1 MSAIAQSWTDASRGH
16 FAARASTSVTDEA
29 SHNQFVKAGSLSALS
44 SPEEQLL
51 NADIE
56 RVRSS
61 TEWTRP
67 AAATAA
73 TLMAKRWIESL
84 QIEAEFSGFA
94 WKAPLVTASDCDE
107 LTFEW
112 WHRDRKISLYF
123 SEASVEYVK
132 VWGAHVFD
140 QMESGEVRSSKV
152 FRGLWFWLH
161 AE

>member
-1 MSAIAQSWTDASRGH
+1 MSAIAQSWDAPRRH
-16 FAARASTSVTDEA
+16 LAPRASASVTDEA
-29 SHNQFVKAGSLSALS
+29 SRSQFVKSGSLSALAS
-44 SPEEQLL
+44 AEEQLL
-51 NADIE
+51 NASIE
-56 RVRSS
+56 RARSS
-61 TEWTRP
+61 AEWTGP

-84 QIEAEFSGFA
+84 QIEAEFSGTA
-94 WKAPLVTASDCDE
+94 WRAPLVAASDCDE

-123 SEASVEYVK
+123 SEACVEYVK
-132 VWGAHVFD
+132 VWGAHVLD

-152 FRGLWFWLH
+152 FRGLWFWLN